1 MKKRN
6 ALLLA
11 LFLCLALVLPCALA
25 EDAYAPGQQARSLI
39 GAALDAGQVVGG
51 ETHLSFQMDNT
62 LMGDDDESRAQLDA
76 VMETI
81 NGISL
86 AGGFGKL
93 EDGYRVE
100 LGGSY
105 TAPSGDNVFVT
116 AAANLTADGVSLESN
131 LIEGERLSIRWE
143 TLLKL
148 FGLTDAEASQL
159 LSLRDVDWDSAM
171 SELSAAIAQA
181 AEEFGKL
188 AEPYLATLSDFVA
201 TLDIQQRDNVA
212 AEDGYPAVDHEI
224 SVTCTAEDLGRL
236 IHTLADQMEQ
246 DDALLPYLEQLI
258 ANADVTFTDMD
269 GEVVYVSDTE
279 EFFAGMRDFADA
291 AMSVDMSTGIL
302 VGYNDDGLPFYFTA
316 AQTLED
322 DTSAI
327 FLQIN
332 PGETENTFVAA
343 LTTLEADANG
353 SITDRADADLSL
365 TLDPNDANVFSAAF
379 NYQSAELNFN
389 IAEASVATEA
399 NLPGYQTTFSMTIA
413 DSSSDAPMRAIYTGE
428 GLNTLTAAGGEQSTF
443 SMTADIYDEDGDPV
457 TISAEGGNLVEPKDG
472 YLAGRLYMNENVD
485 FYGLPFSFGFD
496 TAVSSWDY
504 DAAET
509 AALAETVFETAT
521 GEELTALQSRASAN
535 LQQKLFELLSLVP
548 SELLLEMFSE

>member
-25 EDAYAPGQQARSLI
+25 EDAYAPGQQVRSLI
-39 GAALDAGQVVGG
+39 GAALGAGQVVGG

-201 TLDIQQRDNVA
+201 TLDIQQHDDVA

-224 SVTCTAEDLGRL
+224 SVSCTAEDLGRL

-246 DDALLPYLEQLI
+246 DTALLPYLEQLI
-258 ANADVTFTDMD
+258 ANADVTFTNMD

-279 EFFAGMRDFADA
+279 EFFAGMRNFADA
-291 AMSVDMSTGIL
+291 AMSVDMSIGIL

-316 AQTLED
+316 VQTLDD

-327 FLQIN
+327 FLQVN
-332 PGETENTFVAA
+332 PGKTENAFVAA
-343 LTTLEADANG
+343 LTMLEADANG

-389 IAEASVATEA
+389 IAEVSVATEA
-399 NLPGYQTTFSMTIA
+399 DLPGYQTTFSMTIA

-457 TISAEGGNLVEPKDG
+457 TISAESGNLVEPKDG

-509 AALAETVFETAT
+509 AALTETVFETAT
-521 GEELTALQSRASAN
+521 GEELTALQSRASAS

-548 SELLLEMFSE
+548 SELLEMFSD